1 MSSEGRPDRH
11 PFKTLL
17 PYLRPYRNGILAGL
31 FFTIVANAFYVI
43 GPWLI
48 GRAID
53 SFRTPATAWND
64 LKLYAGLVVLAAALG
79 GSARFGM
86 RQLLNGISRRIE
98 NDIRIAFFDHLL
110 RLDAAFFSRNR
121 TGDLMSRA
129 VNDIGN
135 IRMAIGP
142 AIMYTVNTAAFTLF
156 SLAIMVRIDVFLT
169 FVSILPMIAL
179 APLTLYFGK
188 KLHARYE
195 SIQDQLGAITT
206 MVQENLSGVRIV
218 RAYVQEAAQEADF
231 ERLNR
236 DYFERNMRL
245 ARTEAVFNPLLTLLA
260 TLGLLIVLL
269 VGGARTFDG
278 RISVGNFVTFMYYVG
293 MLTWPMIAIG
303 WVTNLFQ
310 RGAASFKRIQKI
322 MGSEPAILPP
332 ALPAELPAINGR
344 IEFDGVS
351 FRYPGTDR
359 DVLTDVSF
367 TIEAGQTAAIVGPTG
382 SGKSTLVTLLAR
394 RYDASTGAIR
404 IDEADSRD
412 IPLDTLRNALAL
424 VPQDAFVFSETIG
437 HNIALGLPTHIRLD
451 EAATGREVERV
462 AAIARLDDAIAEFPM
477 GYRTLLGE
485 RGVNLSGGQ
494 RQRTTLARALARDPR
509 ILILD
514 DALSAVD
521 THTEAGIL
529 RALKAVFSGR
539 TALII
544 SHRVT
549 AVMNADVILVL
560 DGGRIVERG
569 THAELVE
576 RRGLYAS
583 LLRRQLLEEE
593 LDDGVALSRSAAG
606 L

>member
-53 SFRTPATAWND
+53 SFRTPASAWND